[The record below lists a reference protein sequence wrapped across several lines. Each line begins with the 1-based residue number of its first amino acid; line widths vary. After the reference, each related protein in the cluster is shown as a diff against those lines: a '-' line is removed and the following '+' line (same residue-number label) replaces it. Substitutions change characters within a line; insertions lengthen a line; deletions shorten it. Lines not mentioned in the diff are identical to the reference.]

1 MILLFGCAEKK
12 EPINTSADAIMSAL
26 QPTLQIE
33 GDDVPTYTIEER
45 LRMLNIPGISIAVV
59 VDGELAWARGYGI
72 ADSAANK
79 PVTPE
84 TLFLAGSISKPVAAL
99 AALNMVEEGRLS
111 LDENVNTGL
120 VSWKLPDNEFTIDEK
135 VTLRRI
141 LNHTAGLTVWGFP
154 GYDKGDTIP
163 SMIDVLDGKGNT
175 DSVRVYKKPG
185 ESWMYSGGGYTIM
198 QLLMTD
204 VERKPFPTIM
214 DERVLTPLG
223 MDKST
228 YENPLP
234 AVYHTLAATGYRA
247 NGREVEGKWPI
258 YPEMA
263 AAGLWTTP
271 SQLIRYVQGIQNIYL
286 KNEKGIIS
294 KALTLEML
302 TPGMN
307 NHGLGPGIGKDE
319 LWWGHGGADEG
330 FRAQMV
336 AWKNQPNAIVVMVNS
351 DNGTIINEVL
361 IAIAKTYGWPGF
373 GPTIKKVIPLDPSI
387 GQAIEGDWEID
398 RVGPARLSFEDG
410 HLIITGSFLDKPV
423 VLLAENDSTF
433 FDRTDGQQITF
444 SKTEGKINR
453 LRVGQ
458 LSGKKTIRFQE

>member
-1 MILLFGCAEKK
+1 
-12 EPINTSADAIMSAL
+12 
-26 QPTLQIE
+26 
-33 GDDVPTYTIEER
+33 
-45 LRMLNIPGISIAVV
+45 
-59 VDGELAWARGYGI
+59 
-72 ADSAANK
+72 
-79 PVTPE
+79 
-84 TLFLAGSISKPVAAL
+84 
-99 AALNMVEEGRLS
+99 
-111 LDENVNTGL
+111 
-120 VSWKLPDNEFTIDEK
+120 
-135 VTLRRI
+135 
-141 LNHTAGLTVWGFP
+141 
-154 GYDKGDTIP
+154 
-163 SMIDVLDGKGNT
+163 
-175 DSVRVYKKPG
+175 
-185 ESWMYSGGGYTIM
+185 
-198 QLLMTD
+198 
-204 VERKPFPTIM
+204 M